1 MHLRPHDPLMN
12 HALRIHGAH
21 ACVHL
26 MPPPGQQ
33 GQHLERFLLG
43 VRLAQRFPIHRHQR
57 IRRQHHAAR
66 MRRSAASPLRRL
78 ISCTASSGGK
88 AQLSST
94 SGASTTYGSPVSES
108 SSRRRG
114 DPDARISAA

>member
-12 HALRIHGAH
+12 HALRIHGAY

-43 VRLAQRFPIHRHQR
+43 VRLAQRFPVSTTQPGC
-57 IRRQHHAAR
+57 AA
-66 MRRSAASPLRRL
+66 APASPLRRL